1 MRREVGGYCRWKWRD
16 GGDDVMATT
25 MAKGKTVAAWQAAAT
40 MADRAMV
47 ASEQSGL
54 RESRG

>member
-1 MRREVGGYCRWKWRD
+1 MLWLRQWLKVRQ
-16 GGDDVMATT
+16 
-25 MAKGKTVAAWQAAAT
+25 WQVAAT